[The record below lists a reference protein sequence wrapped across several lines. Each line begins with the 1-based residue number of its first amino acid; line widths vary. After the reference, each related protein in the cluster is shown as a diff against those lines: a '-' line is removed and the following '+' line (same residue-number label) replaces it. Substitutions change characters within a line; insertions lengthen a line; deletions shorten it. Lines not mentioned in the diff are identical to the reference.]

1 MHWPRRS
8 RAHLAGLPPG
18 QSMEM
23 HMLGRTCLV
32 GVGALD
38 TPSFYRATVRV
49 PSLAYRL
56 STTRLNQLRDDCPSY
71 FREAQTRT
79 ALLMSHIAQR
89 SFCIKYHSIDQQ
101 LVRWM
106 LLMLDRLYDEF
117 INVTHVELANLIS
130 CRREMITMALGNLAK
145 QRVVTL
151 RRGSIEVL
159 DRPGLE
165 MLSCDCYWKALGK
178 AHPSVNR

>member
-1 MHWPRRS
+1 
-8 RAHLAGLPPG
+8 
-18 QSMEM
+18 
-23 HMLGRTCLV
+23 MLGRTCMV
-32 GVGALD
+32 GIGVID
-38 TPSFYRATVRV
+38 MPSFYRATVRV
-49 PSLAYRL
+49 PGLAYRL
-56 STTRLNQLRDDCPSY
+56 SLTRLKKLREDCPGYLQASQ
-71 FREAQTRT
+71 ART
-79 ALLMSHIAQR
+79 ALVMSHIAQR
-89 SFCIKYHSIDQQ
+89 ALCVKYHSVDQQ

-106 LLMLDRLYDEF
+106 LLMLDRLYDEV
-117 INVTHVELANLIS
+117 IHVTHVELANLIS

-159 DRPGLE
+159 DRPALE